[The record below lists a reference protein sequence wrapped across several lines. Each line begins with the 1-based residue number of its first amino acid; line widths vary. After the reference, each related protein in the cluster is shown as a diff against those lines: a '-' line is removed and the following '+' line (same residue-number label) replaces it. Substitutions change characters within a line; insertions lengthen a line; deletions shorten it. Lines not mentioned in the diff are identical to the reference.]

1 MNYLHSQ
8 VSPRANLALCTL
20 PVSATYSGERMLPS
34 HDLNSGFKYAFSR
47 GTGFNLTGG

>member
-34 HDLNSGFKYAFSR
+34 HDLDSGLNTR
-47 GTGFNLTGG
+47 LVVEQDLI